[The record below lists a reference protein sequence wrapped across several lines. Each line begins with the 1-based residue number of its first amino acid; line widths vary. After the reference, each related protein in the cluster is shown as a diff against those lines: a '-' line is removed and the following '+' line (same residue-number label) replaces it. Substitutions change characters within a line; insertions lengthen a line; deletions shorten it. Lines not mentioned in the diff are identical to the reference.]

1 MAKSIVGVYES
12 SEETVNAIEG
22 LTSKG
27 YDAGNI
33 SVITNREDTDY
44 VEDQTGTV
52 VTSSADDGKQHGS
65 FWDRLKEYFV
75 MDDTPGEESDKFADL
90 NIPRNELDAYSAD
103 LKDGK
108 FLLAVDIDAVNDA
121 VVRSAIRNDS
131 AEAGTV
137 NGFGTG
143 NVNTA
148 GTGSLNDSTET
159 ASPDGLRTKCVD
171 DFQTD
176 GKRTAGRI
184 NNSQTSGLDDSEDTA
199 TYNNPRTGKLQNS
212 LVTDNINGMNKEQF
226 HDTAGARRGN
236 DSLGTD
242 YGNNLDGTDDKDKS
256 EREYGYAP
264 NPDTDNK
271 DGFDGEGKRE
281 NGLLENDE
289 KNHVTS
295 QRGFGRE

>member
-1 MAKSIVGVYES
+1 MAKSIVGVYDS

-22 LTSKG
+22 LTSRG

-44 VEDQTGTV
+44 VENKTGTV
-52 VTSSADDGKQHGS
+52 VTSSADDGKQHES

-75 MDDTPGEESDKFADL
+75 MDDTPGSESDKFADL

-108 FLLAVDIDAVNDA
+108 FLLAVDIDAANDA

-131 AEAGTV
+131 SDTGTV
-137 NGFGTG
+137 NAFTG
-143 NVNTA
+143 NA
-148 GTGSLNDSTET
+148 ASASRGLQDDSTET
-159 ASPDGLRTKCVD
+159 ASQDGLRTKSVE

-176 GKRTAGRI
+176 GSRTAGSI
-184 NNSQTSGLDDSEDTA
+184 SNSSGLDDSGNTA
-199 TYNNPRTGKLQNS
+199 SYNNPRTGKLQDS
-212 LVTDNINGMNKEQF
+212 LETDNINGMNKEPF
-226 HDTAGARRGN
+226 HDTAGGPRGN

-256 EREYGYAP
+256 EREYGYVP
-264 NPDTDNK
+264 HPDTDHN
-271 DGFDGEGKRE
+271 DGFDGEGKNE
-281 NGLLENDE
+281 KGLLENDE

-295 QRGFGRE
+295 QRGFGRD